1 MERIAAGA
9 IVSAAFRVSRIQY
22 QRQPLSMPAGRQ
34 SGCKKKEKNKVDGK
48 KKGGKKTLVSGRSKL
63 YRNGRC
69 AKCQFQKRDSNLAII
84 GAMSYNVSC

>member
-48 KKGGKKTLVSGRSKL
+48 KKGEKNASIGTFEAPSQWALRKVSVSKTRQ
-63 YRNGRC
+63 
-69 AKCQFQKRDSNLAII
+69 QFGHNWGDVI
-84 GAMSYNVSC
+84 